1 MITWLPASVSF
12 VERLTCCT
20 PTFCKQSTHAF
31 FSSINQIGTFI
42 QDLIISAVINMP
54 KLWIIIL
61 GKYSLKKKTN
71 NKY

>member
-20 PTFCKQSTHAF
+20 PQCCKQSANAF
-31 FSSINQIGTFI
+31 FSSMNQIGTFI
-42 QDLIISAVINMP
+42 EDLIISAVINMP

-61 GKYSLKKKTN
+61 GIY
-71 NKY
+71 YYGIYMQIY